1 MKDFL
6 GLCQERFSA
15 RKFTVEPVS
24 QQDLDYIK
32 ECVRLAPS
40 ATNSQPWK
48 FLIITSDTARQQLQE
63 CYNREWF
70 KSAPLYI
77 ICMKNSSQCW
87 VRQED
92 GKQHGDIDLAIATE
106 HLCLAASDR
115 GLGTC
120 WVCNF
125 DTQRLKQY
133 FPEEGYETVAIIPVG
148 HIAADC
154 PRPEKKRKPVE
165 DIFEVR

>member
-1 MKDFL
+1 MSSDLPCKDSRSSCKGSPSDSLEVLFLLTKQSIRSMKDFL

-24 QQDLDYIK
+24 QQDLDYMK

-48 FLIITSDTARQQLQE
+48 FLIITSDTAKQQLQE

-77 ICMKNSSQCW
+77 
-87 VRQED
+87 RR
-92 GKQHGDIDLAIATE
+92 T
-106 HLCLAASDR
+106 HLNA
-115 GLGTC
+115 GLGRKTANSMATSTLPLPPNIC
-120 WVCNF
+120 VW
-125 DTQRLKQY
+125 RL
-133 FPEEGYETVAIIPVG
+133 PTVG
-148 HIAADC
+148 
-154 PRPEKKRKPVE
+154 
-165 DIFEVR
+165 